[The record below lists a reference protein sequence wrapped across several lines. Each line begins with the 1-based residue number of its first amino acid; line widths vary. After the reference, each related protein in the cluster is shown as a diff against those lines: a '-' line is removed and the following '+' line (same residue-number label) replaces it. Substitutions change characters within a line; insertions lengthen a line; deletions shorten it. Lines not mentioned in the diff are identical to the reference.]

1 MADLRATIQKTINA
15 FIENN
20 TQAVKQK
27 DTSLLSAILAKD
39 CVRQYR
45 PLSFIKRYPQF
56 FKPQISNAE
65 YEAQM
70 QQELH
75 TMQDVAQNV
84 TRTVIDTTERKATL
98 WVETTVI
105 TKDSQNTVEV
115 IFDLNLTDDG
125 TQVSQVTEFVDTYE
139 STKVLE
145 QILAQIGSAQ
155 K

>member
-1 MADLRATIQKTINA
+1 MADLRATIQKTIDA

-39 CVRQYR
+39 CIRMYR
-45 PLSFIKRYPQF
+45 PLSFIQRYPQF
-56 FKPQISNAE
+56 FKPQITNAD

-70 QQELH
+70 QHELQ
-75 TMQDVAQNV
+75 TMQDVTQNV

-98 WVETTVI
+98 WVETTVV
-105 TKDSQNTVEV
+105 TTDSQSTVEV
-115 IFDLNLTDDG
+115 IFDLNFTDDG
-125 TQVSQVTEFVDTYE
+125 TQVSQVIEFVDTFE

-145 QILAQIGSAQ
+145 QILVQMGA

>member
-1 MADLRATIQKTINA
+1 MADLRATIQKTIDA

-39 CVRQYR
+39 CIRMYR
-45 PLSFIKRYPQF
+45 PLSFIQRYPQF
-56 FKPQISNAE
+56 FKPQITNAD

-70 QQELH
+70 QHELQ
-75 TMQDVAQNV
+75 TMQDVTQNV

-98 WVETTVI
+98 WVETTVV
-105 TKDSQNTVEV
+105 TTHSQSTVEV
-115 IFDLNLTDDG
+115 IFDLNFTDDG
-125 TQVSQVTEFVDTYE
+125 TQVSQVIEFVDTFE

-145 QILAQIGSAQ
+145 QILVQMGA

>member
-1 MADLRATIQKTINA
+1 MAERATIQKTIDA

-27 DTSLLSAILAKD
+27 DVSILSAVLAKD
-39 CVRQYR
+39 CIRMYR
-45 PLSFIKRYPQF
+45 PHSFTRRYPQF
-56 FKPQISNAE
+56 FKPHITNAD

-70 QQELH
+70 KHELQ
-75 TMQDVAQNV
+75 TMQDVTQKV

-98 WVETTVI
+98 WVETTVV
-105 TKDSQNTVEV
+105 TTDAQNTVEV
-115 IFDLNLTDDG
+115 IFDLDLTEDG
-125 TQVSQVTEFVDTYE
+125 TQVSQVTEFVDTFE

-145 QILAQIGSAQ
+145 EILAQMGA

>member
-27 DTSLLSAILAKD
+27 DTSLLSKALAKD
-39 CVRQYR
+39 CVRMYR
-45 PLSFIKRYPQF
+45 PVSFIQRYPQF
-56 FKPQISNAE
+56 FKPQISNAD

-70 QQELH
+70 QHELQ

-84 TRTVIDTTERKATL
+84 TRTVIDATERKATL
-98 WVETTVI
+98 WVETTV
-105 TKDSQNTVEV
+105 TTTNGKNTVEV
-115 IFDLNLTDDG
+115 IFDLNFTDDG
-125 TQVSQVTEFVDTYE
+125 TQVSQVMEFVDTWE

-145 QILAQIGSAQ
+145 QILAQMAGA

>member
-1 MADLRATIQKTINA
+1 MADRATIQKTIDA

-39 CVRQYR
+39 CVRMYR
-45 PLSFIKRYPQF
+45 PLSFIRRYPQF
-56 FKPQISNAE
+56 FKPEISNAD

-70 QQELH
+70 THELQ
-75 TMQDVAQNV
+75 TMQDVTQNV
-84 TRTVIDTTERKATL
+84 TRTVIDTVERKATL
-98 WVETTVI
+98 WVETTVV
-105 TKDSQNTVEV
+105 TTNGQSTVEV
-115 IFDLNLTDDG
+115 IFDLNFTDDG
-125 TQVSQVTEFVDTYE
+125 TQVSQVTEFVDTFE

-145 QILAQIGSAQ
+145 QILSQMSG

>member
-1 MADLRATIQKTINA
+1 MADRATIQKTIDA

-27 DTSLLSAILAKD
+27 NTNLLSAILAKD
-39 CVRQYR
+39 CIRMYR
-45 PLSFIKRYPQF
+45 PLSFIQRYPQF
-56 FKPQISNAE
+56 FKPQITNAD

-70 QQELH
+70 QHELQ
-75 TMQDVAQNV
+75 TMQDVRQDV

-98 WVETTVI
+98 WVETTVF
-105 TKDSQNTVEV
+105 TTDSQNKVEV
-115 IFDLNLTDDG
+115 IFDLDFTEDG
-125 TQVSQVTEFVDTYE
+125 SQVKQVTEFVDTFE

-145 QILAQIGSAQ
+145 QILTQMGA

>member
-1 MADLRATIQKTINA
+1 MADLRATIQKTIDA
-15 FIENN
+15 YIENN
-20 TQAVKQK
+20 TQAVKQRN
-27 DTSLLSAILAKD
+27 TSLLSAVLAKD
-39 CVRQYR
+39 CIRMYR
-45 PLSFIKRYPQF
+45 PLSFINRYPQF
-56 FKPQISNAE
+56 FKPQITNAD

-70 QQELH
+70 KNELP
-75 TMQDVAQNV
+75 TMQDVEQKV

-105 TKDSQNTVEV
+105 TPDSQSLVEV

-125 TQVSQVTEFVDTYE
+125 TQVSQVTEFVDTYQ

-145 QILAQIGSAQ
+145 EILAKMSA

>member
-1 MADLRATIQKTINA
+1 MADLRATIQNTINA

-27 DTSLLSAILAKD
+27 NTSLLSVALAKD
-39 CVRQYR
+39 CIRQYR

-56 FKPQISNAE
+56 FKEQISNAD

-70 QQELH
+70 QHELH
-75 TMQDVAQNV
+75 TMKDVAQNV
-84 TRTVIDTTERKATL
+84 TRTVIDTVERKATL
-98 WVETTVI
+98 WVETTVW
-105 TKDSQNTVEV
+105 TPESQSTVEV
-115 IFDLNLTDDG
+115 IFDLNFTEDG

-145 QILAQIGSAQ
+145 QILEKMGA